1 MKKRIKKKRWKEETT
16 QQQADLMERVA
27 ALEELSLR
35 QAQAQGTLLKWVD
48 SVEMELNRYL
58 TAQNRRNAIED
69 ERRRRQARIRMEREQ
84 ERRRRRKDWAKLL
97 ALAAFAV
104 AFMCFAVT
112 FPAPEMI
119 EPEEPIQ
126 SAVVTVCPAQ
136 GVAEAVALSLG
147 HR

>member
-27 ALEELSLR
+27 ALEELTR
-35 QAQAQGTLLKWVD
+35 QMATAQTLQWERVD
-48 SVEMELNRYL
+48 AVYADLHRYQ

-69 ERRRRQARIRMEREQ
+69 DRRVRQARIRMEREQ

-112 FPAPEMI
+112 FPAPELI